1 MRRLLKHIGLYI
13 LLFLSFAT
21 IGDLLVSYRLK
32 SRIHMS
38 RGELHTWRD
47 IYKGTIEAEM
57 AIYGLSRAW
66 VQVDPAILKEG
77 VGKETYNFGVNGF
90 PFPMQLYRH
99 QEYFKYNKHPKQI
112 VLCIDWFSFLQRK
125 DLLHQEQFLPYM
137 LFDYEFY
144 DRFKTYEGVSLA
156 KTTIPFYRYLGDVDL
171 YKELFNESYEYRE
184 KGYKGIE
191 KEFKES
197 TNLKPFKVD
206 FDKQVLHDFVDFIEV
221 IKKDNI
227 QLTLVVAPLYI
238 EGQSRILNINEHLSV
253 IDSISKHYKLP
264 LLDYTQDSLSFDKS
278 LFYNNMH
285 LNKTGAELFSTR
297 LALDL
302 KSIIEEDTK

>member
-47 IYKGTIEAEM
+47 IYKGTIDAEM
-57 AIYGLSRAW
+57 AIYGSSRAW

-99 QEYFKYNKHPKQI
+99 QEYFKHNKHPKQI
-112 VLCIDWFSFLQRK
+112 VLCIDWFSLTRRS
-125 DLLHQEQFLPYM
+125 DLYNETQFLPYM
-137 LFDYEFY
+137 LFNFEFY
-144 DRFKTYEGVSLA
+144 NKFKTYEGVNLA

-171 YKELFNESYEYRE
+171 YKKLFNESHVYRV
-184 KGYKGIE
+184 KGYRAFD
-191 KEFKES
+191 KEFENGKNTSIEIKVYAEVVAS
-197 TNLKPFKVD
+197 FK
-206 FDKQVLHDFVDFIEV
+206 KFIEELKEED
-221 IKKDNI
+221 IG
-227 QLTLVVAPLYI
+227 LTLVIAPFYI
-238 EGQSRILNINEHLSV
+238 EGQDRVTNRREHLEV
-253 IDSISKHYKLP
+253 ISSISKEYGIP
-264 LLDYTQDSLSFDKS
+264 LLDYTQDSLSFDKN

-302 KSIIEEDTK
+302 KSIIEDDIK